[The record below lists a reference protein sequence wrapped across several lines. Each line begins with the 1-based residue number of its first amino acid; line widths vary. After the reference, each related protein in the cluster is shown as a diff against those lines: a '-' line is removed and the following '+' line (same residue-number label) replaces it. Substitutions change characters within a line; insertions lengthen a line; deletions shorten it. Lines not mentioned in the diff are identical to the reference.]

1 MCLVCCTRPIA
12 SIAYFT
18 TGNLGTFRM
27 SARAK
32 KRLWGGRPRSEDHRP
47 TTFFRLSRRHPTLP
61 RLPFVPCAHEAIVL
75 GQKAVS
81 ESIPYGGSHGGKNR
95 PRHRKGTRA
104 YSRLTDINPYSAP
117 VIRGHMCLV
126 CYKSRFPSCSPL
138 AGGEQSEKTITDTP
152 RLLAVFQVPVVLAAR
167 KTKPLGSMINRRPK
181 SGDMR

>member
-1 MCLVCCTRPIA
+1 MEKCPTVGNIPPSAPPIRGASCSPPSLRSGGCSSHPSRAPSPQGAGSQPYAAINPYSAPVIRGHMCLVCCTRPIA

-47 TTFFRLSRRHPTLP
+47 TTFFRLSRRHPPLP

-81 ESIPYGGSHGGKNR
+81 ESHLSNGTHGGK
-95 PRHRKGTRA
+95 A
-104 YSRLTDINPYSAP
+104 AP
-117 VIRGHMCLV
+117 IR
-126 CYKSRFPSCSPL
+126 
-138 AGGEQSEKTITDTP
+138 
-152 RLLAVFQVPVVLAAR
+152 
-167 KTKPLGSMINRRPK
+167 
-181 SGDMR
+181 